1 MKINEVLEAYNKAID
16 CLREEKSIADKGHL
30 IAVEDVKKSMGPY
43 KQFYVSILYHNG
55 TSKVNY
61 PVAGAQLMERCPA
74 GTEEQALERCELA
87 ALSKFFQY
95 CTDQEILNS
104 IVNNTYDRIK
114 G

>member
-16 CLREEKSIADKGHL
+16 HIREERNINAKGHF

-55 TSKVNY
+55 TNKVNY

-74 GTEEQALERCELA
+74 GTEEQALEKCELA

-95 CTDQEILNS
+95 CADQEILNS